1 MRGLTPPRKEDLNL
15 LCLSLVYIWNSAS
28 KSIAFMVQNDRS
40 FPVLAFRQD
49 FLQLIHLRS
58 WPGHHVCH
66 TTHERMT
73 ARYCATRVS
82 VAGIRLVSLLNQQ
95 TCLTASWSNTTA
107 RHNKDGKHSSL
118 ANGRHRHGRCA
129 IGSLTLRALC
139 LSIFVTFSL

>member
-95 TCLTASWSNTTA
+95 TCLTASWSNKLRDTTRMASIALSQTGVIGMGGA
-107 RHNKDGKHSSL
+107 RSVHS
-118 ANGRHRHGRCA
+118 H
-129 IGSLTLRALC
+129 
-139 LSIFVTFSL
+139 